1 MDDKNIS
8 NVVNNETQSQPEQTK
23 LDASDNNV
31 DECLLC
37 SEQKRDTVFKP
48 CGHVVACEACGSRIK
63 KCLICRE
70 TVSSREKVTNWKN
83 HKIAYQLHNFIYPQ
97 IDECLVCS
105 DRKASTFF
113 KPCGHMV
120 ACDHCAPIMKKCV
133 QCRTAIEQMVPFKV
147 CCGSNGTIAKVL
159 HNIDDHK
166 KDAQILQGLN
176 NNGHNINMNN
186 CNSINNK
193 FSVMA
198 TPSSSST
205 AQSTYNNLS
214 SASGI
219 HNNNLM
225 LNTNL
230 NTHNTATSQQQPS
243 ISAQPSAANP
253 PDPEYN
259 VNLFDDMQK
268 LQQQLQDIK
277 EQTMCP
283 VCFDRIKNMVFLC
296 GHGVCQYC
304 GDQIEG
310 CPICRKTVEKRILL
324 F

>member
-1 MDDKNIS
+1 MLADNLHIS
-8 NVVNNETQSQPEQTK
+8 T
-23 LDASDNNV
+23 
-31 DECLLC
+31 
-37 SEQKRDTVFKP
+37 F
-48 CGHVVACEACGSRIK
+48 
-63 KCLICRE
+63 
-70 TVSSREKVTNWKN
+70 
-83 HKIAYQLHNFIYPQ
+83 Q
-97 IDECLVCS
+97 IEDCLVCS
-105 DRKASTFF
+105 DRKASVFF
-113 KPCGHMV
+113 KPCGHLV

-133 QCRTAIEQMVPFKV
+133 QCRTAIDQMVPFKV
-147 CCGSNGTIAKVL
+147 CCGSTGTIAKVAQ
-159 HNIDDHK
+159 NNDDHK
-166 KDAQILQGLN
+166 KDAMILQGTN
-176 NNGHNINMNN
+176 HNGHNINMNN

-198 TPSSSST
+198 TPSASSS
-205 AQSTYNNLS
+205 AQSTYNNLNS
-214 SASGI
+214 NNL

-225 LNTNL
+225 ANSNL
-230 NTHNTATSQQQPS
+230 SAPSNANNAVSSNNATAVATSSAKQPD
-243 ISAQPSAANP
+243 Q
-253 PDPEYN
+253 EYN
-259 VNLFDDMQK
+259 VNLFDMQK

>member
-1 MDDKNIS
+1 M
-8 NVVNNETQSQPEQTK
+8 
-23 LDASDNNV
+23 
-31 DECLLC
+31 
-37 SEQKRDTVFKP
+37 
-48 CGHVVACEACGSRIK
+48 
-63 KCLICRE
+63 
-70 TVSSREKVTNWKN
+70 
-83 HKIAYQLHNFIYPQ
+83 
-97 IDECLVCS
+97 
-105 DRKASTFF
+105 FF

-133 QCRTAIEQMVPFKV
+133 QCRTAIEQMIPFKV
-147 CCGSNGTIAKVL
+147 CCGSTGTIAKVL
-159 HNIDDHK
+159 HNNNVEDNK
-166 KDAQILQGLN
+166 KDAQILQGTN
-176 NNGHNINMNN
+176 HNGHNINMNN

-193 FSVMA
+193 FSIA
-198 TPSSSST
+198 AAPSSSST
-205 AQSTYNNLS
+205 QSTYNNLNS
-214 SASGI
+214 NI

-225 LNTNL
+225 SNASLP
-230 NTHNTATSQQQPS
+230 APS
-243 ISAQPSAANP
+243 NANNVIAANSA
-253 PDPEYN
+253 PETSTAKSTDQEQE
-259 VNLFDDMQK
+259 VNLFDVQK

>member
-1 MDDKNIS
+1 
-8 NVVNNETQSQPEQTK
+8 
-23 LDASDNNV
+23 
-31 DECLLC
+31 
-37 SEQKRDTVFKP
+37 
-48 CGHVVACEACGSRIK
+48 
-63 KCLICRE
+63 
-70 TVSSREKVTNWKN
+70 
-83 HKIAYQLHNFIYPQ
+83 
-97 IDECLVCS
+97 
-105 DRKASTFF
+105 
-113 KPCGHMV
+113 MV

-147 CCGSNGTIAKVL
+147 CCGSNGAVAKVV
-159 HNIDDHK
+159 HNLDEHK
-166 KDAQILQGLN
+166 KDAQILQGTN
-176 NNGHNINMNN
+176 HNGHNINMNN

-193 FSVMA
+193 FSVSV
-198 TPSSSST
+198 TPSASSS
-205 AQSTYNNLS
+205 AQSTYNNLN

-219 HNNNLM
+219 HNNNLV
-225 LNTNL
+225 LNTNISSS
-230 NTHNTATSQQQPS
+230 NNSTSGINNATTA
-243 ISAQPSAANP
+243 AAKP
-253 PDPEYN
+253 EPEYN

>member
-1 MDDKNIS
+1 
-8 NVVNNETQSQPEQTK
+8 
-23 LDASDNNV
+23 
-31 DECLLC
+31 
-37 SEQKRDTVFKP
+37 
-48 CGHVVACEACGSRIK
+48 
-63 KCLICRE
+63 
-70 TVSSREKVTNWKN
+70 
-83 HKIAYQLHNFIYPQ
+83 
-97 IDECLVCS
+97 
-105 DRKASTFF
+105 
-113 KPCGHMV
+113 MV

-133 QCRTAIEQMVPFKV
+133 QCRTAIDQMVPFKV
-147 CCGSNGTIAKVL
+147 CCGSNGTIAKVVQTL
-159 HNIDDHK
+159 EEHK
-166 KDAQILQGLN
+166 KDAQILQGTN
-176 NNGHNINMNN
+176 HNGHNINMNN

-193 FSVMA
+193 FSVLA

-214 SASGI
+214 STSGI

-225 LNTNL
+225 LNSNL
-230 NTHNTATSQQQPS
+230 N
-243 ISAQPSAANP
+243 AANNSTNNVASTAAAAVAKP
-253 PDPEYN
+253 EPEYN

-304 GDQIEG
+304 GDQIDG

>member
-1 MDDKNIS
+1 
-8 NVVNNETQSQPEQTK
+8 
-23 LDASDNNV
+23 
-31 DECLLC
+31 
-37 SEQKRDTVFKP
+37 
-48 CGHVVACEACGSRIK
+48 
-63 KCLICRE
+63 
-70 TVSSREKVTNWKN
+70 
-83 HKIAYQLHNFIYPQ
+83 
-97 IDECLVCS
+97 
-105 DRKASTFF
+105 
-113 KPCGHMV
+113 MV

-133 QCRTAIEQMVPFKV
+133 QCRTAIEQMVPFSV
-147 CCGSNGTIAKVL
+147 CCGSTGTIAKVV

-166 KDAQILQGLN
+166 KDAQILQGTN
-176 NNGHNINMNN
+176 HNGHNINMNN

-193 FSVMA
+193 FMP
-198 TPSSSST
+198 TPSSSSS

-214 SASGI
+214 GSSGI
-219 HNNNLM
+219 HNNNLN
-225 LNTNL
+225 LSSNNNNTNIKSDPQPQPS
-230 NTHNTATSQQQPS
+230 SQQQPQP
-243 ISAQPSAANP
+243 QPSQQ
-253 PDPEYN
+253 PDYN
-259 VNLFDDMQK
+259 NVDLFDMQK

>member
-1 MDDKNIS
+1 M
-8 NVVNNETQSQPEQTK
+8 
-23 LDASDNNV
+23 
-31 DECLLC
+31 
-37 SEQKRDTVFKP
+37 
-48 CGHVVACEACGSRIK
+48 
-63 KCLICRE
+63 
-70 TVSSREKVTNWKN
+70 
-83 HKIAYQLHNFIYPQ
+83 
-97 IDECLVCS
+97 
-105 DRKASTFF
+105 FF

-147 CCGSNGTIAKVL
+147 CCGSTGTIAKVL
-159 HNIDDHK
+159 HNNEEHNK
-166 KDAQILQGLN
+166 KDAQILTGTN
-176 NNGHNINMNN
+176 HNGHNINMNN
-186 CNSINNK
+186 CNSNNK

-205 AQSTYNNLS
+205 AQSTYNNLNS
-214 SASGI
+214 MNSNLHS
-219 HNNNLM
+219 NNLH
-225 LNTNL
+225 TSNL
-230 NTHNTATSQQQPS
+230 TAPS
-243 ISAQPSAANP
+243 NANNAPSNSAASSTKP
-253 PDPEYN
+253 QEPTN
-259 VNLFDDMQK
+259 VNLFDDVQK

>member
-1 MDDKNIS
+1 
-8 NVVNNETQSQPEQTK
+8 
-23 LDASDNNV
+23 
-31 DECLLC
+31 
-37 SEQKRDTVFKP
+37 
-48 CGHVVACEACGSRIK
+48 
-63 KCLICRE
+63 
-70 TVSSREKVTNWKN
+70 
-83 HKIAYQLHNFIYPQ
+83 
-97 IDECLVCS
+97 
-105 DRKASTFF
+105 
-113 KPCGHMV
+113 MV

-133 QCRTAIEQMVPFKV
+133 QCRTAIEQMVPYNV

-159 HNIDDHK
+159 HNLEDHK
-166 KDAQILQGLN
+166 KDAQILQGTN
-176 NNGHNINMNN
+176 HNGHNINMNN

-193 FSVMA
+193 FSVQA
-198 TPSSSST
+198 TPSSSSS

-230 NTHNTATSQQQPS
+230 NAPNNANNAPNN
-243 ISAQPSAANP
+243 AAAAAIAVK

-304 GDQIEG
+304 GDQIDG

>member
-1 MDDKNIS
+1 M
-8 NVVNNETQSQPEQTK
+8 
-23 LDASDNNV
+23 
-31 DECLLC
+31 
-37 SEQKRDTVFKP
+37 
-48 CGHVVACEACGSRIK
+48 
-63 KCLICRE
+63 
-70 TVSSREKVTNWKN
+70 
-83 HKIAYQLHNFIYPQ
+83 
-97 IDECLVCS
+97 
-105 DRKASTFF
+105 FF
-113 KPCGHMV
+113 KPCGHLV

-147 CCGSNGTIAKVL
+147 CCGSTGTVAKVL
-159 HNIDDHK
+159 HNLEEHK
-166 KDAQILQGLN
+166 KDMQILQGTN
-176 NNGHNINMNN
+176 HNGHNINMNN

-205 AQSTYNNLS
+205 AQSTYNNLNS
-214 SASGI
+214 NL

-225 LNTNL
+225 VNSNL
-230 NTHNTATSQQQPS
+230 SAPS
-243 ISAQPSAANP
+243 NSNNSAANNSNAAATSKL
-253 PDPEYN
+253 PEPEHN

>member
-1 MDDKNIS
+1 MTN
-8 NVVNNETQSQPEQTK
+8 NNENLQLVQQQSNNPEPQ
-23 LDASDNNV
+23 DANV
-31 DECLLC
+31 DECMLC

-48 CGHVVACEACGSRIK
+48 CGHVVSCETCGSLIK

-70 TVSSREKVTNWKN
+70 SVSSREK
-83 HKIAYQLHNFIYPQ
+83 IE
-97 IDECLVCS
+97 ECLVCS
-105 DRKASTFF
+105 DRKASVFF

-120 ACDHCAPIMKKCV
+120 SCDNCSLIMKKCV
-133 QCRTAIEQMVPFKV
+133 QCRTPIDHMIPFSV
-147 CCGSNGTIAKVL
+147 CCGSTGTISKV
-159 HNIDDHK
+159 HQNDDKEK
-166 KDAQILQGLN
+166 KDSHNSIQGTN
-176 NNGHNINMNN
+176 QNGHNINMNN
-186 CNSINNK
+186 NCNTINK

-205 AQSTYNNLS
+205 AQSTYNNLNGAT
-214 SASGI
+214 SAI
-219 HNNNLM
+219 HSNNFV
-225 LNTNL
+225 LNSNL
-230 NTHNTATSQQQPS
+230 NGPSNTSTSNASKPT
-243 ISAQPSAANP
+243 PANP
-253 PDPEYN
+253 ANPELN
-259 VNLFDDMQK
+259 VNIFDDMQK

>member
-1 MDDKNIS
+1 MTN
-8 NVVNNETQSQPEQTK
+8 NNETLQLMQPAQQQQQSNNSEPH
-23 LDASDNNV
+23 DANS
-31 DECLLC
+31 DECMLC

-48 CGHVVACEACGSRIK
+48 CGHVVSCEPCGALIK

-70 TVSSREKVTNWKN
+70 AVSSREK
-83 HKIAYQLHNFIYPQ
+83 IE
-97 IDECLVCS
+97 ECLVCS
-105 DRKASTFF
+105 DRKASVFF

-120 ACDHCAPIMKKCV
+120 SCDSCASIMKKCV
-133 QCRTAIEQMVPFKV
+133 QCRTPIDQMIPFSV
-147 CCGSNGTIAKVL
+147 CCGSTGTIAKV
-159 HNIDDHK
+159 HQHDENEK
-166 KDAQILQGLN
+166 KKETTSNVIQGTN
-176 NNGHNINMNN
+176 QNGHNINMNN
-186 CNSINNK
+186 NCNSSNK

-214 SASGI
+214 GAASAMLS
-219 HNNNLM
+219 NNLVS
-225 LNTNL
+225 NSNL
-230 NTHNTATSQQQPS
+230 NTPAPSNTAV
-243 ISAQPSAANP
+243 AAAVAANTSKP
-253 PDPEYN
+253 NPELN
-259 VNLFDDMQK
+259 VNIFDDMQK

>member
-1 MDDKNIS
+1 M
-8 NVVNNETQSQPEQTK
+8 
-23 LDASDNNV
+23 
-31 DECLLC
+31 
-37 SEQKRDTVFKP
+37 
-48 CGHVVACEACGSRIK
+48 
-63 KCLICRE
+63 
-70 TVSSREKVTNWKN
+70 
-83 HKIAYQLHNFIYPQ
+83 
-97 IDECLVCS
+97 
-105 DRKASTFF
+105 FF

-133 QCRTAIEQMVPFKV
+133 QCRTAIEQMVPYKV
-147 CCGSNGTIAKVL
+147 CCGSTGTVAKIV
-159 HNIDDHK
+159 HNNDDHK
-166 KDAQILQGLN
+166 KDAQILQGTN
-176 NNGHNINMNN
+176 HNGHNINMNN

-193 FSVMA
+193 FSVSA

-214 SASGI
+214 SVSGL
-219 HNNNLM
+219 HNNNM
-225 LNTNL
+225 HNPNL
-230 NTHNTATSQQQPS
+230 NAPNNSNNATNIATTA
-243 ISAQPSAANP
+243 AAAAAATAKT
-253 PDPEYN
+253 DPEYN

>member
-1 MDDKNIS
+1 M
-8 NVVNNETQSQPEQTK
+8 
-23 LDASDNNV
+23 
-31 DECLLC
+31 
-37 SEQKRDTVFKP
+37 
-48 CGHVVACEACGSRIK
+48 
-63 KCLICRE
+63 
-70 TVSSREKVTNWKN
+70 
-83 HKIAYQLHNFIYPQ
+83 
-97 IDECLVCS
+97 
-105 DRKASTFF
+105 FF

-133 QCRTAIEQMVPFKV
+133 QCRTAIEQMVPFNV
-147 CCGSNGTIAKVL
+147 CCGATGTIAKVV
-159 HNIDDHK
+159 HDDHK
-166 KDAQILQGLN
+166 KDANILTGTN
-176 NNGHNINMNN
+176 HNGHNINMNN
-186 CNSINNK
+186 CNSNNK

-205 AQSTYNNLS
+205 AQSTYNNLNS
-214 SASGI
+214 NL
-219 HNNNLM
+219 HNNNLHT
-225 LNTNL
+225 LNL
-230 NTHNTATSQQQPS
+230 TAPS
-243 ISAQPSAANP
+243 NANNAPSNSAASSTKP
-253 PDPEYN
+253 QEPN
-259 VNLFDDMQK
+259 VNLFDDVQK

>member
-1 MDDKNIS
+1 
-8 NVVNNETQSQPEQTK
+8 
-23 LDASDNNV
+23 
-31 DECLLC
+31 
-37 SEQKRDTVFKP
+37 
-48 CGHVVACEACGSRIK
+48 
-63 KCLICRE
+63 
-70 TVSSREKVTNWKN
+70 
-83 HKIAYQLHNFIYPQ
+83 
-97 IDECLVCS
+97 
-105 DRKASTFF
+105 
-113 KPCGHMV
+113 
-120 ACDHCAPIMKKCV
+120 MKKCV

-147 CCGSNGTIAKVL
+147 CCGSNGTVAKVV
-159 HNIDDHK
+159 HNNEECSK
-166 KDAQILQGLN
+166 KDAQILQGTN
-176 NNGHNINMNN
+176 HNGHNINMNN

-205 AQSTYNNLS
+205 ATTYNNLN
-214 SASGI
+214 A
-219 HNNNLM
+219 NNLLTNNLM
-225 LNTNL
+225 HTSNLSAPSNANNAACNT
-230 NTHNTATSQQQPS
+230 TAASTAKPEQ
-243 ISAQPSAANP
+243 
-253 PDPEYN
+253 EYN

>member
-1 MDDKNIS
+1 M
-8 NVVNNETQSQPEQTK
+8 
-23 LDASDNNV
+23 
-31 DECLLC
+31 
-37 SEQKRDTVFKP
+37 
-48 CGHVVACEACGSRIK
+48 
-63 KCLICRE
+63 
-70 TVSSREKVTNWKN
+70 
-83 HKIAYQLHNFIYPQ
+83 
-97 IDECLVCS
+97 
-105 DRKASTFF
+105 FF

-133 QCRTAIEQMVPFKV
+133 QCRTSIEQMVPFKV
-147 CCGSNGTIAKVL
+147 CCGSNGTIAKVVQNL
-159 HNIDDHK
+159 EEHK
-166 KDAQILQGLN
+166 KDAQILATN
-176 NNGHNINMNN
+176 NSGHNINMNN

-193 FSVMA
+193 FSVLA

-205 AQSTYNNLS
+205 TYNNLS

-225 LNTNL
+225 LNSNL
-230 NTHNTATSQQQPS
+230 SAPNNANNSTSNAASTA
-243 ISAQPSAANP
+243 AAAVAKP
-253 PDPEYN
+253 EPEYN

-304 GDQIEG
+304 GDQIDG